1 MKNLIL
7 ASDAGK
13 MGYKQMN
20 DAEFDGIIFFK
31 IPLSDFEK
39 IALLLI
45 WVCLQHDISLIG
57 FVQKRKLSHIQKKT
71 SIITLST

>member
-13 MGYKQMN
+13 LSNKQMN

-31 IPLSDFEK
+31 IHATDFEK
-39 IALLLI
+39 ITLFLI
-45 WVCLQHDISLIG
+45 LVSMRHDISLIG
-57 FVQKRKLSHIQKKT
+57 FVQKRRLSNI
-71 SIITLST
+71 

>member
-7 ASDAGK
+7 ASDAAK

-39 IALLLI
+39 ITLFLI
-45 WVCLQHDISLIG
+45 WVSMQRDISLIR
-57 FVQKRKLSHIQKKT
+57 FVQKRKTK
-71 SIITLST
+71 